1 MSIWFKCDAR
11 FHKDPKIL
19 KLPNDTARFAFLMI
33 IGEAKYVR
41 SGGIFD
47 DRQHLEACLPKEYH
61 EAVDAL
67 LKAGLLVRKGKKIA
81 IKAWSQWQ
89 VDPTSAERSRR
100 ARATAEQRS
109 HNGNTTPPKRLSNG
123 HATVESESDRES
135 VSEREIENKIIYN
148 QKRKHSNGQVESIG
162 TLIRRATNAK

>member
-41 SGGIFD
+41 SGGMFD
-47 DRQHLEACLPKEYH
+47 DRQHLEACLPTQYH
-61 EAVDAL
+61 DSIDAL
-67 LKAGLLVRKGKKIA
+67 IDAGLLVRRGKKIA

-100 ARATAEQRS
+100 ARQRVNNGTTTATQRV
-109 HNGNTTPPKRLSNG
+109 R
-123 HATVESESDRES
+123 VIEIDESDK
-135 VSEREIENKIIYN
+135 ERENLYIKPRIKIN
-148 QKRKHSNGQVESIG
+148 SQPTSVGQI
-162 TLIRRATNAK
+162 LRRAGNAE